1 MWEKPTYWAVRK
13 AGGKRATSVH
23 DLQEEA
29 EKKME
34 ELGKGY
40 EIEVRP
46 GGRTRCENFCL
57 VRDHCNQW
65 KEYEGGK
72 NA

>member
-1 MWEKPTYWAVRK
+1 
-13 AGGKRATSVH
+13 VH
-23 DLQEEA
+23 DSQEDA
-29 EKKME
+29 EKKIE

-57 VRDHCNQW
+57 VRDHCDQW
-65 KEYEGGK
+65 KSFNQGE
-72 NA
+72 